1 MVVTMDRRFTRGASI
16 LGVTL
21 CLAAAGVRAAARQDA
36 APPAP
41 SGEGLPDAPGKDTMV
56 KMCGL
61 CHQAIRAA
69 SVRLTREGW
78 QTVLEDMVKR
88 GAKGT
93 EEEQAKVLE
102 YLATNFLGEAPRPIN
117 VNNAP
122 QIDLESVI
130 GLLRSEARALV
141 AYREKNGPCKAVD
154 DLKKVPGLDF
164 KKIEAAKDRIV
175 CF

>member
-1 MVVTMDRRFTRGASI
+1 MDRRLTRAAS
-16 LGVTL
+16 LVAAAL
-21 CLAAAGVRAAARQDA
+21 CLAGVTAAARQDA
-36 APPAP
+36 APPAG
-41 SGEGLPDAPGKDTMV
+41 SGEGLPDGSGKAEMV
-56 KMCGL
+56 KMCSL
-61 CHQAIRAA
+61 CHQPVRAA
-69 SVRLTREGW
+69 SLRLTREGW
-78 QTVLEDMVKR
+78 QGVLEDMVKR

-93 EEEQAKVLE
+93 DDDRTKVLE
-102 YLATNFLGEAPRPIN
+102 YLTTNFLGEAPRPIN
-117 VNNAP
+117 VNSAP

-141 AYREKNGPCKAVD
+141 TYREKNGPCAAID